1 MRVGCT
7 NLVHDRHDV
16 DCWLRF
22 HPFHRS
28 APNMMH
34 NDKGFAENCLNFSRL
49 RFKQGRPCRVIFRYN
64 NMAFHDV
71 VSGRPFN
78 ADLSFV

>member
-1 MRVGCT
+1 
-7 NLVHDRHDV
+7 
-16 DCWLRF
+16 
-22 HPFHRS
+22 
-28 APNMMH
+28 MMH
-34 NDKGFAENCLNFSRL
+34 SDKGFAENCLNFFRL
-49 RFKQGRPCRVIFRYN
+49 RFKQGRPCRVIFRYD